1 MDRGILE
8 ILSVA
13 YSFEYIKK
21 WDGIYENA
29 EKLYKKFIAITS
41 KNGIRLP
48 DEYIWLQAN
57 SEEIVRR
64 NKTRQIIRGQKLSEN
79 DWIETSLINR
89 QIEFFSK
96 FCIPA
101 NRDKIHL
108 IDTNYMTEQ
117 DVLESVYQLLK
128 LEDREMERDDD

>member
-1 MDRGILE
+1 MNIFG
-8 ILSVA
+8 
-13 YSFEYIKK
+13 
-21 WDGIYENA
+21 
-29 EKLYKKFIAITS
+29 YK
-41 KNGIRLP
+41 
-48 DEYIWLQAN
+48 Q
-57 SEEIVRR
+57 IVRR
-64 NKTRQIIRGQKLSEN
+64 NKTRQIKRGQKLSEN

-96 FCIPA
+96 LCIPA